1 LSHQCKVLLI
11 EDNPADARLIAM
23 MLDDLRNST
32 TDYALT
38 HVETLLEGV
47 HGLDLHPYDVILLDL
62 SLPDGRG
69 VENLEPIKSKA
80 DGAPVILVTGRG
92 SERVAVQAMKEGAA
106 DYLSKGDLNA
116 DVLHRALHNALE
128 KASYK
133 RKLEQLEV
141 FKATLVATAS
151 HELRTPLA
159 IIREYVALVK
169 DEVPGPLNEPQKEC
183 LEGALRNCDRLG
195 KLIHNTLDLHRL
207 DRNAGDLR
215 RVGLDL
221 WALLDTSVRDFGI
234 QTAQKGQSLQ
244 MNVPADLPQVLGDP
258 NQIQQVVVNLLGN
271 AVKFTPENG
280 SVRISAKITV
290 DAVEISVED
299 DGPGIP
305 EEDLQRVFEPFAQ
318 VDRLDAPGAQGTGL
332 GLAIATRI
340 MDAHNG
346 CLTVESE
353 VGEGS
358 TFTFSIP
365 IYSEVAEVNALIHDN
380 ALAAVASGKRLAVL
394 AMKLSE
400 VTDQN
405 RSLIDEV
412 RSVFAT
418 TARRRDDCVVAAPG
432 LGLVLGVGET
442 ERPGSAG
449 FIERVESAVLEH
461 LGKNV
466 PVLFAYD
473 EVGEAD
479 DPNKVLAN
487 LEFRPAREVP
497 LRVLVLSE
505 TGSDAVVSA
514 ALIQHLGDQALI
526 RVASDVLDCMA
537 ALGRHSHDLV
547 ILEPGTAPENRLDLV
562 KKIQQVR
569 PHTQVILL
577 TDGPTVARD
586 LGSPDVAEVTLRDLD
601 KALLAVSPSRIRA
614 PSPTA
619 AFH

>member
-1 LSHQCKVLLI
+1 MLLI
-11 EDNPADARLIAM
+11 EDNPADARLVAM
-23 MLDDLRNST
+23 MLDDLQNST
-32 TDYALT
+32 SSYDLT
-38 HVETLLEGV
+38 HVESLSDGV
-47 HGLDLHPYDVILLDL
+47 HRLDTGGFDVVLLDL

-69 VENLEPIKSKA
+69 VENLEPVQERA
-80 DGAPVILVTGRG
+80 AGAPVILVTGRG

-106 DYLSKGDLNA
+106 DYLSKSDLNA
-116 DVLHRALHNALE
+116 EVLHRALHNALE
-128 KASYK
+128 KASYR
-133 RKLEQLEV
+133 RKLDQLEV

-169 DEVPGPLNEPQKEC
+169 DEVPGPLNEAQREC

-207 DRNAGDLR
+207 EHNAGDLR
-215 RVGLDL
+215 RVGFDI
-221 WALLDTSVRDFGI
+221 WALLDATVRDFNL
-234 QTAQKGQSLQ
+234 QASHKGQSLRLD
-244 MNVPADLPQVLGDP
+244 VPPDLPQVLGDP
-258 NQIQQVVVNLLGN
+258 HQIQQVVVNLVGN
-271 AVKFTPENG
+271 ALKFTPEQG
-280 SVRISAKITV
+280 SVRISAKSTV
-290 DAVEISVED
+290 DAVEILVTD

-305 EEDLQRVFEPFAQ
+305 EDDLQRVFEPFAQ
-318 VDRLDAPGAQGTGL
+318 VDRLDAPGPQGTGL

-340 MDAHNG
+340 MDAHDG
-346 CLTVESE
+346 ALTVKSQ

-365 IYSEVAEVNALIHDN
+365 IYSEAGEVNALIHDH
-380 ALAAVASGKRLAVL
+380 ALAAVASGKRLTVL

-400 VTDQN
+400 VNDQN

-418 TARRRDDCVVAAPG
+418 TARRRDDSVVAAPG

-461 LGKNV
+461 LGKSV

-473 EVGEAD
+473 EIGEAD
-479 DPNKVLAN
+479 DPTQVLAN
-487 LEFRPAREVP
+487 LQFRPAREVP

-505 TGSDAVVSA
+505 TGSDAAVSA
-514 ALIQHLGDQALI
+514 TLIKHLGDQALI

-537 ALGRHSHDLV
+537 ALGRSGHDVV
-547 ILEPGTAPENRLDLV
+547 ILEPGTSAQNRLDLV
-562 KKIQQVR
+562 RKIQQVR

-577 TDGPTVARD
+577 TDGPGVSRD
-586 LGSPDVAEVTLRDLD
+586 LGYTGVAEVALAELEHALR
-601 KALLAVSPSRIRA
+601 AVSPPARHTASTNRA
-614 PSPTA
+614 V
-619 AFH
+619 H